1 MSNKINRIR
10 NYNQVLLAIA
20 GTIGIVLL
28 VISSYVFII
37 EMWPRKFEEN
47 GMMANEEVEAL
58 TNQNLRKEIISFS
71 EPELIDSIEK
81 QFLIPVVTTDLED
94 LESMDKSLGLVNNF
108 SGSYS
113 KDLATNNLIVYNE
126 RLNISKIIFNKRLRI
141 SDYKI
146 LEIEKT
152 KYVLIKGCKND
163 SNKDKYLN
171 SEDLQKLF
179 LYNLANGT
187 VSNVKMP
194 TNYTS
199 LSIHNSYYTADH
211 NIYRFGLDRNMDG
224 FYDRTEEQTILMK
237 LNVIE
242 SSMQNILSTEQ
253 LNKLQ
258 ETLEGK

>member
-1 MSNKINRIR
+1 
-10 NYNQVLLAIA
+10 
-20 GTIGIVLL
+20 
-28 VISSYVFII
+28 
-37 EMWPRKFEEN
+37 
-47 GMMANEEVEAL
+47 
-58 TNQNLRKEIISFS
+58 
-71 EPELIDSIEK
+71 
-81 QFLIPVVTTDLED
+81 
-94 LESMDKSLGLVNNF
+94 MDKSLGLVNNF

-146 LEIEKT
+146 LEIENT
-152 KYVLIKGCKND
+152 KYVLIKGCEND

-179 LYNLANGT
+179 LYNLVNGT
-187 VSNVKMP
+187 MSNVKMP

-211 NIYRFGLDRNMDG
+211 NIYRFGLDRNKDG

-237 LNVIE
+237 LDVIE